1 MMREILGLVLAV
13 MMFSPVFAQRNIGPV
28 DVTAEKNIIPV
39 RVSANTPELNRLA
52 IQAFGSHGRYR
63 VTQTGYAYAITF
75 NASGATQ
82 VLLNITKGSA
92 GTAFYSQTI
101 TGENAREALLRA
113 ADVAVERTNGIGLK
127 GFFASRIA
135 FIGERTGI
143 QEVYTGDL
151 FFGQVRQ
158 ITHDRAHAMTPRWS
172 PKGTRLL
179 YTTFFK
185 TGFPDLYELDL
196 ENKTQKA
203 FMTFKGTNSGARFSP
218 AGDKVAMI
226 LSGIGN
232 PEVYVSNAEGR
243 RVNRLTHTDA
253 AEASPCFSPDGSQIV
268 FTSDAAGGPQ
278 LYVVSVAGGTMQR
291 LPTKISGFCAE
302 PDWSTAAPNKIA
314 FTTKI
319 GSSYQIAVYDL
330 NARSSVQVSH
340 ASFDGIEPCWL
351 ADGRHLLYTARDRST
366 SRIYILDTETG
377 KSVPMS
383 PADLGVVKQ
392 ASVFKP

>member
-1 MMREILGLVLAV
+1 MREIIGFILAV
-13 MMFSPVFAQRNIGPV
+13 VMVSPVFAQRDIGPV
-28 DVTAEKNIIPV
+28 DVTAEKNTIPV
-39 RVSANTPELNRLA
+39 RVSASTPELNTLA
-52 IQAFGSHGRYR
+52 LRAFASHGRYR
-63 VTQTGYAYAITF
+63 LTPTGSAYDISFT
-75 NASGATQ
+75 ASGATQ

-92 GTAFYSQTI
+92 RTPFYSQSV
-101 TGENAREALLRA
+101 TGENIRQALLRA

-127 GFFASRIA
+127 GFFASRLA

-143 QEVYTGDL
+143 QEVYTSDL
-151 FFGQVRQ
+151 FFGQISQ
-158 ITHDRAHAMTPRWS
+158 ITHDRAHAMSPRWS
-172 PKGTRLL
+172 PKESKLL

-185 TGFPDLYELDL
+185 TGFPDIYELDL
-196 ENKTQKA
+196 AKKSQTA

-232 PEVYVSNAEGR
+232 AEVYVSNADGR
-243 RVNRLTHTDA
+243 RVARLTHTDA

-268 FTSDAAGGPQ
+268 FTSDAAGAPQ
-278 LYVVSVAGGTMQR
+278 LYVIPVGGGTMRR
-291 LPTKISGFCAE
+291 LPTNISGFCAE
-302 PDWSTAAPNKIA
+302 PDWSTANPNKIA

-319 GSSYQIAVYDL
+319 GGSYQIAVYDL
-330 NARSSVQVSH
+330 RSRLSTQVSH

-377 KSVPMS
+377 RSVPLS
-383 PADLGVVKQ
+383 PTDLGVVKQ
-392 ASVFKP
+392 ASAVMP

>member
-1 MMREILGLVLAV
+1 MRRILGLVLTV
-13 MMFSPVFAQRNIGPV
+13 IIFSPVFAQRDIGPV
-28 DVTAEKNIIPV
+28 DVMAEKNTIPV
-39 RVSANTPELNRLA
+39 RVSANTPELNALA
-52 IQAFGSHGRYR
+52 MRAFAAHGRYR
-63 VTQTGYAYAITF
+63 VTQTSYAYEITF
-75 NASGATQ
+75 TASGPTH
-82 VLLNITKGSA
+82 VLLKITKGSA
-92 GTAFYSQTI
+92 GAAFYSQSVQ
-101 TGENAREALLRA
+101 GENIREALLRA

-143 QEVYTGDL
+143 QEVYTADL
-151 FFGQVRQ
+151 FFGQISQ
-158 ITHDRAHAMTPRWS
+158 ITHDHAHAMSPRWS
-172 PKGTRLL
+172 PKGSTLL

-185 TGFPDLYELDL
+185 SGFPDIYELDL
-196 ENKTQKA
+196 ARKTQKA
-203 FMTFKGTNSGARFSP
+203 FMTFKGINSGARFSP

-232 PEVYVSNAEGR
+232 AEVYVSNAEGR
-243 RVNRLTHTDA
+243 RVGRLTHTDA

-268 FTSDAAGGPQ
+268 FTSDAAGAPQ
-278 LYVVSVAGGTMQR
+278 LYVIPVTGGTMRR
-291 LPTKISGFCAE
+291 LPTNISGFCAE

-319 GSSYQIAVYDL
+319 GGSYQIAVYDL
-330 NARSSVQVSH
+330 STRSSTQVSH

-366 SRIYILDTETG
+366 SRIYLLDTETG

-383 PADLGVVKQ
+383 PSDLGVVKQ
-392 ASVFKP
+392 ASVVMP